1 MNTIPPTRCPSC
13 SAEIPADAPQG
24 LCPQCLLRGV
34 ASLVDSPAFASREQ
48 PKSGSAS
55 SPAGG
60 QSRPPFSAERR
71 DPPSIEE
78 LATAFPHLEIL
89 ELIGRGGMGFVYKA
103 RQTKLDR
110 LVALKI
116 LPGHLANEPSFH
128 ERFERE
134 ARVLAKL
141 QHPLI
146 VSVYDFGEVATH
158 DAGSI
163 FYLMLEYVDGVN
175 LREAMRAG
183 RFTPEQALAIVPQVC
198 DALQYAHSRGV
209 LHRDIKPENILL
221 DSDGRVKIAD
231 FGIAKVLDPN
241 LEPTS
246 GLQYPGL
253 ISESEIAVTRL
264 TATGSV
270 LGTPLYMAPEQ
281 LISPNAVDHRA
292 DIYSLGVVFYEMLT
306 GELPMGRFAPP
317 SAKSMTDRQIDLR
330 VDEIVMRALAKER
343 ELRQQSA
350 GEMKTE
356 VETVSARVQPSTAND
371 RANDQA
377 VPPPPASPP
386 ASFYQDPWKVVLAL
400 LCLCFLP
407 AVISLVLYI
416 AFAPVILLNVIV
428 FEITSNELGAVA
440 GGVLCIVVDLILA
453 SIVWNFWL
461 KKVSPRRAG
470 LFVRRLFY
478 PDDPLPSQD
487 SRSNPATSSPEQ
499 DTYSGRAGWWALI
512 AAIAGYFVALW
523 PMVTIRAVGSSEQ
536 PSTAPESW
544 LIGIILVILSSLL
557 ALVVPIGL
565 GWRHLIRQR
574 HKCRREGIIPALVAA
589 WALPLQFLDVSI
601 VLLIYSTLESLQH
614 NSSTRNFSDLTTLAP
629 FLAGFV
635 CLVVDVSILVA
646 SWQWV
651 TQSQFFWRRPSTTN
665 ATSPSFAQRI
675 CGLVLIAVAVAL
687 TASWYAYVSNEVL
700 PRRQQAVARVVEID
714 NRLVQSREELASL
727 SQQLEMAQTLEG
739 SNALQDS
746 ISRVTN
752 RMAELRQERIPL
764 IAMWADN
771 GAITFLPYSMIALP
785 LVVIGCAMIVKRHRV
800 MLGIGAAVCT
810 MMVLMGVSRWIS
822 ENQRRNFSIA
832 PQQQPVDRVAI
843 NQSSQSGQR
852 SRLMP
857 TAVKEAQQLRLIN
870 CVDYPCNVQRSQ
882 QPIGIVVD
890 NRETFIEPF
899 SSALIRLPNS
909 TTAITVSYQVGA
921 TTRKSQTITTA
932 YPCDYVACDWTAG
945 NKAPLFRCYLRPPG
959 AYDVGYFAP
968 RTPWELLPDV
978 GGDLVKP
985 MAPDEFTSDD
995 RSQIATMTLE
1005 LIKVNL
1011 PTLQPITESDWINA
1025 TRNPHLQFSLLP
1037 QAITKLRNADP
1048 FFDLAADGKYGCL
1061 AVLTE
1066 QSTTL
1071 MVREGHSFTKL
1082 ELQTPEPIRR
1092 LHESLLETVQK
1103 NRQEAVKLFLDTVQR
1118 AAMEKNFQTFRMCLT
1133 DDGRDEW
1140 DFNDLQLQTKFLDL
1154 ASFSDLVI
1162 EHDIATGKWTDKS
1175 GEQRPLVLRRIA
1187 GKWKIDS
1194 LIGKI
1199 AWDVYNNEK
1208 VPRNSD
1214 DPADALRPENSGD
1227 F

>member
-48 PKSGSAS
+48 PKTGSAS

-60 QSRPPFSAERR
+60 RSRPPASADRR
-71 DPPSIEE
+71 EPPSIEE
-78 LATAFPHLEIL
+78 LAAAFPHLEIL

-146 VSVYDFGEVATH
+146 VSVYDFGEVATR

-183 RFTPEQALAIVPQVC
+183 RFTPEQTLAIVPQVC
-198 DALQYAHSRGV
+198 DALQYAHSKGV

-241 LEPTS
+241 LEPNS
-246 GLQYPGL
+246 GLRYPGPV
-253 ISESEIAVTRL
+253 SESEMAVTRL

-317 SAKSMTDRQIDLR
+317 SAKSMTERQIDLR

-356 VETVSARVQPSTAND
+356 VETVSARVQPSPANVRVNE
-371 RANDQA
+371 RAA
-377 VPPPPASPP
+377 PPPASPP
-386 ASFYQDPWKVVLAL
+386 SDFYQDLRKVIVTL
-400 LCLCFLP
+400 LFLSFLCAAIP
-407 AVISLVLYI
+407 LVL
-416 AFAPVILLNVIV
+416 FIV
-428 FEITSNELGAVA
+428 FVPVMFVNAVMFGIAANEMGEVA
-440 GGVLCIVVDLILA
+440 GGVLCIVFDLILA

-470 LFVRRLFY
+470 LFMRRLFY
-478 PDDPLPSQD
+478 PDDSQSSKD
-487 SRSNPATSSPEQ
+487 SRQNPAASKSVE
-499 DTYSGRAGWWALI
+499 DSYSGAAGWWALVAVI
-512 AAIAGYFVALW
+512 GGYFYFVPLWQMVAS
-523 PMVTIRAVGSSEQ
+523 RADGPFDQLSPQ
-536 PSTAPESW
+536 PEPAT
-544 LIGIILVILSSLL
+544 IGIILIALSCMA
-557 ALVVPIGL
+557 ALVVPIVL

-574 HKCRREGIIPALVAA
+574 HNCGREGVLPALLAA
-589 WALPLQFLDVSI
+589 LAIP
-601 VLLIYSTLESLQH
+601 LLILDLPIVFLFYSLQESLRH
-614 NSSTRNFSDLTTLAP
+614 HLTARNFIDLTMLVP
-629 FLAGFV
+629 ILAGFT

-646 SWQWV
+646 TWRWV
-651 TQSQFFWRRPSTTN
+651 TRTPFFKRRSSAEN
-665 ATSPSFAQRI
+665 ATSPSFARRI
-675 CGLVLIAVAVAL
+675 CGLVLIAVAVAM
-687 TASWYAYVSNEVL
+687 TASWYAYISNEIL
-700 PRRQQAVARVVEID
+700 PMRQQAVARVVEID
-714 NRLVQSREELASL
+714 NRLVQSREELVSL
-727 SQQLEMAQTLEG
+727 SRQLEKAQTLED
-739 SNALQDS
+739 SNALDDS

-752 RMAELRQERIPL
+752 QMVELRQERMPL

-771 GAITFLPYSMIALP
+771 GAITFLPYSMITLP
-785 LVVIGCAMIVKRHRV
+785 LVVIGCAMIVKRNRV
-800 MLGIGAAVCT
+800 ILGIGAAVCT
-810 MMVLMGVSRWIS
+810 TMVLIGVSRWIS
-822 ENQRRNFSIA
+822 ENQRRNFSIS
-832 PQQQPVDRVAI
+832 PHQQPVDQQFVDRDAV

-852 SRLMP
+852 SRLLP
-857 TAVKEAQQLRLIN
+857 TALKEAEQLRLIKFM
-870 CVDYPCNVQRSQ
+870 DYPCIVPRSQ
-882 QPIGIVVD
+882 QPIGIAGD
-890 NRETFIEPF
+890 NRETMIAAF
-899 SSALIRLPNS
+899 SSALIRLPHS
-909 TTAITVSYQVGA
+909 TTSISYSYPMDPSTR
-921 TTRKSQTITTA
+921 TTQTLTTP
-932 YPCDYVACDWTAG
+932 YPCDYVACDWTFG
-945 NKAPLFRCYLRPPG
+945 NANARLICYLRPPG
-959 AYDVGYFAP
+959 AYDFSGDMLTTAALDEI
-968 RTPWELLPDV
+968 TPEER
-978 GGDLVKP
+978 
-985 MAPDEFTSDD
+985 A
-995 RSQIATMTLE
+995 QIATQTLE
-1005 LIKVNL
+1005 VIKKVGAQFA
-1011 PTLQPITESDWINA
+1011 PTHHPVTESEWITA
-1025 TRNPHLQFSLLP
+1025 ISGPHLRFSLLP
-1037 QAITKLRNADP
+1037 RAITNLPNGAP
-1048 FFDLAADGKYGCL
+1048 FDDLFDGGEYGCL

-1092 LHESLLETVQK
+1092 LHESLLEMVQK
-1103 NRQEAVKLFLDTVQR
+1103 NRQEAVKSFLDTVQR
-1118 AAMEKNFQTFRMCLT
+1118 AAMERNLQTLRMCLT

-1140 DFNDLQLQTKFLDL
+1140 DFKDLQLQTKFLDL
-1154 ASFSDLVI
+1154 ATFSDLVI
-1162 EHDIATGKWTDKS
+1162 EHDIATAKWTDKS
-1175 GEQRPLVLRRIA
+1175 GEQRSLVLRRIA

-1194 LIGKI
+1194 LVGKI

-1208 VPRNSD
+1208 VPTNSD
-1214 DPADALRPENSGD
+1214 DPADALRPENNGD